1 MPIISEGW
9 LISMTTLADLDVAGK
24 RVFLRCDLNVPLK
37 DGVITD
43 DGRIR
48 ASLPTINALLS
59 KGASL
64 VIAAHLGRP
73 KGESKP
79 ELSLAPIATRLAELL
94 GKPVQFA
101 GAVTG
106 EDVLTRAQA
115 LQSGEILLLENIRFS
130 AAETSKEESE
140 RAVFAAELAT
150 LADVYVGDGFGAVH
164 RKHASVFDLPKL
176 LPHAAGTLV
185 AAEVEVLK
193 KLTTDPAR
201 PYGVVLGGAKVSDKL
216 GVISNLLAKV
226 DVMAIG
232 GGMVFTFLAAQGKE
246 IGSSLVESEML
257 QTVRELIKEAED
269 KGVRLILP
277 TDIVV
282 APAFA
287 PDAPASVVSA
297 DAIPADQMG
306 LDIGPDSA
314 LTFAAAI
321 RECKTLF
328 WNGPM
333 GVFEFP
339 AFAHGT
345 KVIAQALTE
354 VDGIS
359 VVGGG
364 DSAAAVR
371 ALGFTD
377 DQFGYISTGGGA
389 SLEYLEGKELPGL
402 KALDL

>member
-1 MPIISEGW
+1 
-9 LISMTTLADLDVAGK
+9 MTTLADLDVAGK

-37 DGVITD
+37 EGKITD

-48 ASLPTINALLS
+48 ASLPTINALLA

-73 KGESKP
+73 KGEAKP
-79 ELSLAPIATRLAELL
+79 ELSLAPIAVRLSELL
-94 GKPVQFA
+94 GKPVKFA
-101 GAVTG
+101 GAITGDSVTAAA
-106 EDVLTRAQA
+106 ESLVA
-115 LQSGEILLLENIRFS
+115 GEILLLENIRFS

-140 RAVFAAELAT
+140 RASLAAELAK
-150 LADVYVGDGFGAVH
+150 LAEVYVGDGFGAVH

-185 AAEVEVLK
+185 AAEVDVLK
-193 KLTTDPAR
+193 KLTTNPAR

-216 GVISNLLAKV
+216 GVISNLLGKV

-246 IGSSLVESEML
+246 IGTSLVEAEML
-257 QTVRELIKEAED
+257 DTVRGLIKEAEE
-269 KGVRLILP
+269 KKVRLVLP

-287 PDAPASVVSA
+287 ADSPANTVSA

-314 LTFAAAI
+314 AAFASAI
-321 RECKTLF
+321 RECKTVF

-333 GVFEFP
+333 GVFEFA
-339 AFAHGT
+339 AFSNGT
-345 KVIAQALTE
+345 KVVAQALTE
-354 VDGIS
+354 VSGIS

-371 ALGFTD
+371 ALGFKD
-377 DQFGYISTGGGA
+377 EQFGYISTGGGA

>member
-1 MPIISEGW
+1 MSE
-9 LISMTTLADLDVAGK
+9 LATLDVAGK

-37 DGVITD
+37 EGVIKD
-43 DGRIR
+43 DGRIK
-48 ASLPTINALLS
+48 ASLPTIKLLLE

-73 KGESKP
+73 KGEAKP
-79 ELSLAPIATRLAELL
+79 ELSLAPVAKRLGELL
-94 GKPVQFA
+94 GKEIIFP
-101 GAVTG
+101 GEVTG
-106 EDVLTRAQA
+106 PKLTAAAAA
-115 LQSGEILLLENIRFS
+115 LVPGQILLLENIRFN

-140 RAVFAAELAT
+140 RTVFAAELAE

-193 KLTTDPAR
+193 KLTINPER

-216 GVISNLLAKV
+216 GVIENLLGKV
-226 DVMAIG
+226 DVLAIG
-232 GGMVFTFLAAQGKE
+232 GGMVFTFLKAQGKE
-246 IGSSLVESEML
+246 IGTSLVEDEML
-257 QTVRELIKEAED
+257 DVVKGLIAKAAE
-269 KGVRLILP
+269 KGVKLVLP

-282 APAFA
+282 APTFSA
-287 PDAPASVVSA
+287 DAPPTLVSS

-314 LTFAAAI
+314 KAFADEI
-321 RECKTLF
+321 EKCKTVF

-333 GVFEFP
+333 GVFEF
-339 AFAHGT
+339 ANFAAGT
-345 KVIAQALTE
+345 KVVATALTK
-354 VDGIS
+354 VSGIS

-371 ALGFTD
+371 ALGFAD
-377 DQFGYISTGGGA
+377 SDFGYISTGGGA

-402 KALDL
+402 QALGL

>member
-1 MPIISEGW
+1 
-9 LISMTTLADLDVAGK
+9 MTTLADLDVNGK

-37 DGVITD
+37 EGMITD

-48 ASLPTINALLS
+48 ASLPTINALLE

-73 KGESKP
+73 KGEAKP
-79 ELSLAPIATRLAELL
+79 ELSLAPIAVRLSELL
-94 GKPVQFA
+94 GKPVKFA
-101 GAVTG
+101 GAITGGDVT
-106 EDVLTRAQA
+106 AQA
-115 LQSGEILLLENIRFS
+115 EALVGGEVLLLENIRFS

-140 RAVFAAELAT
+140 RAAFAAELAQ
-150 LADVYVGDGFGAVH
+150 LADIYVGDGFGAVH

-193 KLTTDPAR
+193 KLTTEPAR

-216 GVISNLLAKV
+216 GVISNLLGKV

-232 GGMVFTFLAAQGKE
+232 GGMVFTFLAAQGHE
-246 IGSSLVESEML
+246 IGKSLVEAEML
-257 QTVRELIKEAED
+257 DTVRGLIQEATD
-269 KGVRLILP
+269 KGVRLVLP

-287 PDAPASVVSA
+287 ADSPATIVAA

-314 LTFAAAI
+314 AAFATAI
-321 RECKTLF
+321 GECKTVF

-333 GVFEFP
+333 GVFEFA
-339 AFAHGT
+339 AFSNGT
-345 KVIAQALTE
+345 KVVAQALTE
-354 VDGIS
+354 VSGIS

-371 ALGFTD
+371 ALGFKD

>member
-1 MPIISEGW
+1 
-9 LISMTTLADLDVAGK
+9 MTTLNELDVQGK

-37 DGVITD
+37 EGKITD

-73 KGESKP
+73 KGEAKP
-79 ELSLAPIATRLAELL
+79 ELSLAPIAVRLSELL
-94 GKPVQFA
+94 GKPVKFA
-101 GAVTG
+101 GAITGADVT
-106 EDVLTRAQA
+106 AQA
-115 LQSGEILLLENIRFS
+115 DALAAGEILLLENIRFS

-140 RAVFAAELAT
+140 RTVLATELAK

-216 GVISNLLAKV
+216 GVISNLLGKV

-232 GGMVFTFLAAQGKE
+232 GGMVFTFLAAQGHE
-246 IGSSLVESEML
+246 IGKSLVEAEML
-257 QTVRELIKEAED
+257 DTVRDLIKEATD
-269 KGVRLILP
+269 KGVRLVLP

-287 PDAPASVVSA
+287 ADSPATIVAS

-314 LTFAAAI
+314 AAFATAI
-321 RECKTLF
+321 RECKTVF

-333 GVFEFP
+333 GVFEFA
-339 AFAHGT
+339 AFSNGT
-345 KVIAQALTE
+345 KVVAQALTE
-354 VDGIS
+354 VSGIS

-371 ALGFTD
+371 ALGFKD

>member
-1 MPIISEGW
+1 
-9 LISMTTLADLDVAGK
+9 MTTLADLDVAGK

-37 DGVITD
+37 DGAITD

-48 ASLPTINALLS
+48 ASLPTINSLLS
-59 KGASL
+59 RGASI

-73 KGESKP
+73 KGEPKP

-94 GKPVQFA
+94 GRPVQFA

-106 EDVLTRAQA
+106 GDVLAQAQA
-115 LQSGEILLLENIRFS
+115 LNAGEILLLENIRFS
-130 AAETSKEESE
+130 AAETSKDEAE
-140 RAVFAAELAT
+140 RSALAAELST

-185 AAEVEVLK
+185 AAEVEVLR
-193 KLTTDPAR
+193 KLTTNPAR
-201 PYGVVLGGAKVSDKL
+201 PYGVVLGGAKISDKL
-216 GVISNLLAKV
+216 GVISNLLGKV

-246 IGSSLVESEML
+246 IGSSLVEREML
-257 QTVRELIKEAED
+257 DTVRELIREAQD
-269 KGVRLILP
+269 KGVRLLLP
-277 TDIVV
+277 TDIVT
-282 APAFA
+282 APRFA
-287 PDAPASVVSA
+287 ADAPATIVAA

-314 LTFAAAI
+314 LAFAAAI
-321 RECKTLF
+321 KECKTLF

-339 AFAHGT
+339 AFAGGT

-402 KALDL
+402 QALDL

>member
-1 MPIISEGW
+1 
-9 LISMTTLADLDVAGK
+9 MTTLADLDVSGK

-37 DGVITD
+37 EGKITD

-48 ASLPTINALLS
+48 ASLPTINALLA

-73 KGESKP
+73 KGEAKP
-79 ELSLAPIATRLAELL
+79 ELSLAPIAVRLSELL
-94 GKPVQFA
+94 GKPVKFA
-101 GAVTG
+101 GAITGSDVTATAQGLAAG
-106 EDVLTRAQA
+106 EV
-115 LQSGEILLLENIRFS
+115 LLLENIRFS

-140 RAVFAAELAT
+140 RSTFAAELAA

-176 LPHAAGTLV
+176 LPHTAGTLV

-193 KLTTDPAR
+193 KLTIDPAR

-216 GVISNLLAKV
+216 GVISNLLGKV

-232 GGMVFTFLAAQGKE
+232 GGMVFTFLAAQGHE
-246 IGSSLVESEML
+246 IGKSLVEAEML
-257 QTVRELIKEAED
+257 DTVRGLIQEAAD
-269 KGVRLILP
+269 KGVRLVLP

-287 PDAPASVVSA
+287 ADSPATIVAS

-314 LTFAAAI
+314 AAFASAI
-321 RECKTLF
+321 RECKTVF

-333 GVFEFP
+333 GVFEFA
-339 AFAHGT
+339 AFSNGT
-345 KVIAQALTE
+345 KVVAQALTE
-354 VDGIS
+354 VSGIS

-371 ALGFTD
+371 ALGFKD

-402 KALDL
+402 RALGL

>member
-1 MPIISEGW
+1 MP
-9 LISMTTLADLDVAGK
+9 DLSTIDVAGK

-37 DGVITD
+37 EGVIKD
-43 DGRIR
+43 DGRIK
-48 ASLPTINALLS
+48 ASLPTIQLLLE

-73 KGESKP
+73 KGEAKP
-79 ELSLAPIATRLAELL
+79 ELSLAPVAKRLSELL
-94 GKPVQFA
+94 GREVKFVGDVTGA
-101 GAVTG
+101 AVTTAA
-106 EDVLTRAQA
+106 ESLKA
-115 LQSGEILLLENIRFS
+115 GEILLLENIRFS

-140 RAVFAAELAT
+140 RGAFAGELAQ
-150 LADVYVGDGFGAVH
+150 LADIYVGDGFGAVH

-185 AAEVEVLK
+185 AAEVQVLK
-193 KLTTDPAR
+193 KLTQNPER

-216 GVISNLLAKV
+216 GVIENLLGKV
-226 DVMAIG
+226 DVLAIG
-232 GGMVFTFLAAQGKE
+232 GGMVFTFLKAQGKE
-246 IGSSLVESEML
+246 IGTSLVEAEML
-257 QTVRELIKEAED
+257 DVVKGLIATAE
-269 KGVRLILP
+269 KNGVKLVLP

-282 APAFA
+282 APTFA
-287 PDAPASVVSA
+287 ADATPTLVAA

-306 LDIGPDSA
+306 LDIGPVSA
-314 LTFAAAI
+314 QAFAAEI
-321 RECKTLF
+321 VKCKTVF

-339 AFAHGT
+339 NFAAGT
-345 KVIAQALTE
+345 KVVAQALTE
-354 VDGIS
+354 VSGIS

-371 ALGFTD
+371 ALGFAD
-377 DQFGYISTGGGA
+377 SQFGYISTGGGA

-402 KALDL
+402 KALELI

>member
-1 MPIISEGW
+1 MP
-9 LISMTTLADLDVAGK
+9 DLSTIDVAGE

-37 DGVITD
+37 EGVIKD
-43 DGRIR
+43 DGRIK
-48 ASLPTINALLS
+48 ASLPTIQALLE

-73 KGESKP
+73 KGEAKP
-79 ELSLAPIATRLAELL
+79 ELSLAPVAKRLAELL
-94 GKPVQFA
+94 GQQVTFNGQVTGP
-101 GAVTG
+101 AVTTAA
-106 EDVLTRAQA
+106 ESLAA
-115 LQSGEILLLENIRFS
+115 GEILLLENIRFS

-140 RAVFAAELAT
+140 RAAFAAELAK
-150 LADVYVGDGFGAVH
+150 LADFYVGDGFGAVH

-176 LPHAAGTLV
+176 LPHAAGKLV

-193 KLTTDPAR
+193 KLTQNPER

-216 GVISNLLAKV
+216 GVIENLLGKV
-226 DVMAIG
+226 DVLAIG
-232 GGMVFTFLAAQGKE
+232 GGMVFTFLKAQGKE
-246 IGSSLVESEML
+246 IGTSLVEAEML
-257 QTVRELIKEAED
+257 DVVKGLIATAE
-269 KGVRLILP
+269 KNGVKLLLP

-282 APAFA
+282 APTFSA
-287 PDAPASVVSA
+287 DATPTLVAA

-306 LDIGPDSA
+306 LDIGPASA
-314 LTFAAAI
+314 VAFAAEI
-321 RECKTLF
+321 VKCKTVF

-339 AFAHGT
+339 NFAAGT
-345 KVIAQALTE
+345 KVVAQALTQ
-354 VDGIS
+354 VSGIS

-371 ALGFTD
+371 ALGFAD
-377 DQFGYISTGGGA
+377 SQFGYISTGGGA

-402 KALDL
+402 KALDLI